1 MEKEN
6 EELIDQ
12 YINGEYIE
20 EETLKKLENN
30 KYFMEKVIE
39 KTNDYKMYYYCSNN
53 IKRDTGFLRFLM
65 KRFPNNLD
73 FLCEAGDYYFKNNKD
88 EYGSIEI
95 AIILRAILKSNND
108 ERYTKYE
115 MIRELMY
122 SSLRLQVERVKEEQK
137 DDYKFQA
144 DIGLG
149 FWYIFD
155 LYKNNELVTNYY
167 AKKMIYEIFIEDYY
181 ALDKILHNQY
191 SSVEEIEDKGVYNVL
206 ISTLTIYDNML
217 AAYVAVHKNLLKKV
231 IDKYFTVIKRWDKY
245 VDSEEASK
253 YDDISTEVEE
263 YMEDKYFIS
272 ILSQGELLSL
282 IGKQLGIQDKLI
294 QYKLI
299 DETDVEMIE
308 EDEDNYYYIISN
320 SLTDKINF
328 NNVKK
333 IIKSNL
339 FFNKKSIEEGKK
351 EGKILKLDD
360 YRNKQNKRKTR
371 QI

>member
-1 MEKEN
+1 
-6 EELIDQ
+6 
-12 YINGEYIE
+12 
-20 EETLKKLENN
+20 
-30 KYFMEKVIE
+30 
-39 KTNDYKMYYYCSNN
+39 
-53 IKRDTGFLRFLM
+53 
-65 KRFPNNLD
+65 
-73 FLCEAGDYYFKNNKD
+73 
-88 EYGSIEI
+88 
-95 AIILRAILKSNND
+95 
-108 ERYTKYE
+108 
-115 MIRELMY
+115 
-122 SSLRLQVERVKEEQK
+122 
-137 DDYKFQA
+137 
-144 DIGLG
+144 
-149 FWYIFD
+149 
-155 LYKNNELVTNYY
+155 
-167 AKKMIYEIFIEDYY
+167 
-181 ALDKILHNQY
+181 
-191 SSVEEIEDKGVYNVL
+191 
-206 ISTLTIYDNML
+206 
-217 AAYVAVHKNLLKKV
+217 
-231 IDKYFTVIKRWDKY
+231 
-245 VDSEEASK
+245 
-253 YDDISTEVEE
+253 
-263 YMEDKYFIS
+263 MEDKYFIS